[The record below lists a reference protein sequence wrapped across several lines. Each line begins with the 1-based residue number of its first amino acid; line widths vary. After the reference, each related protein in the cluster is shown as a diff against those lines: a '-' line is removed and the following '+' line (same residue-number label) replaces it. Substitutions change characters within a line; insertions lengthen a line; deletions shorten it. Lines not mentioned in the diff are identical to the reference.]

1 MSSFIA
7 LYRGPTVASARLIGV
22 SADPQLVAHV
32 ADGLLAQAQA
42 VAEAADDACLYELET
57 GRQRALRLVRQ
68 ELD

>member
-22 SADPQLVAHV
+22 SADQQLVAHV
-32 ADGLLAQAQA
+32 ADWLLAQSQT
-42 VAEAADDACLYELET
+42 VAEAADDPCLYELET
-57 GRQRALRLVRQ
+57 GRQRALRLVQQ